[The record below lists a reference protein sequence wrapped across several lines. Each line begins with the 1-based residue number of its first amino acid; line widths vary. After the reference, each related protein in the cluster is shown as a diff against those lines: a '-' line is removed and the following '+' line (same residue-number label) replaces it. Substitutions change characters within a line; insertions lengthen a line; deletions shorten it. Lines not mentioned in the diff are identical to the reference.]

1 MCQPMFVSVK
11 HRQEISL
18 EPREYA
24 WQPTSRALCSAT
36 LRLIMVF
43 PLMLPLAFASL
54 VAASAPALASAPA
67 PAAVP
72 APWVLPNFADR
83 LELDVVNDGDAPV
96 DTLAVVSIAEAS
108 QTALRFPGTLAIVVA
123 PGAAGGAPTFLPSQV
138 DDLDGNGTADELVFQ
153 IALGAKE
160 SRRVHV
166 YYSATLRDELPWPK
180 RVHASHAF
188 GYNRATAALES
199 ETIGY
204 RTYGGFFLDVQGR
217 AAGQPGLHNTLL
229 GYVGSRQATSA
240 GRDVIHLGDTLGLG
254 GLFLRSSATQSTAN
268 ETANGAAVTVARP
281 PLNVPDYAHKP
292 SPPDVPRYR
301 VIASGPLRAIVEARM
316 DRWRLGESEV
326 VSVRATYTITA
337 GAAHVECRF
346 QIVPLRL
353 DRDREYEVGAGV
365 RHLPSMSRDEAPGRI
380 ALAGTESAA
389 IGPLA
394 LALYYDRAAAGAAP
408 ALVTKEASNDIVIFR
423 DRLTPGHA
431 VEGRYQLA
439 AAWSGTGVGVAA
451 SDLLPYLRRVEQ
463 QARAAVRVVDLQHAK
478 TPHPD
483 QIEGE
488 AH

>member
-1 MCQPMFVSVK
+1 M
-11 HRQEISL
+11 
-18 EPREYA
+18 
-24 WQPTSRALCSAT
+24 
-36 LRLIMVF
+36 
-43 PLMLPLAFASL
+43 
-54 VAASAPALASAPA
+54 
-67 PAAVP
+67 P

-108 QTALRFPGTLAIVVA
+108 QTALRFPGTFAIVVVPGAESGAA
-123 PGAAGGAPTFLPSQV
+123 PGSGPGAAPTFLPSQV

-188 GYNRATAALES
+188 GYNRATVALES

-240 GRDVIHLGDTLGLG
+240 GRDLIHLGDTLGLG
-254 GLFLRSSATQSTAN
+254 GLFLRSGATNGTAN
-268 ETANGAAVTVARP
+268 EGAIARP

-316 DRWRLGESEV
+316 ERWRVSETET

-337 GAAHVECRF
+337 GAAQVECRF

-353 DRDREYEVGAGV
+353 DRDRAYEVGAGV

-394 LALYYDRAAAGAAP
+394 LALYYDSATATAAP

-439 AAWSGTGVGVAA
+439 AAWSGSGAGASA

-463 QARAAVRVVDLQHAK
+463 QARAAVRVANLQHAK
-478 TPHPD
+478 TPNPD
-483 QIEGE
+483 QVEGE